1 MKLLVLAAALVIG
14 SAALAQDVSLAEYRA
29 KIPQLY
35 GLDDASAVAV
45 IQRVYYPEIPVER
58 IAEKLGVVMPPPPP
72 PKQELGMIDKWR
84 YQSCQQ
90 DAATAPTQSGI
101 NIKMRVCR
109 EKFGQ

>member
-1 MKLLVLAAALVIG
+1 MKLIALSAALAIC
-14 SAALAQDVSLAEYRA
+14 STALAQDVSLETFRA

-35 GLDDASAVAV
+35 GLDDESAVKV
-45 IQRVYYPEIPVER
+45 IQSYYYPEIPVER
-58 IAEKLGVVMPPPPP
+58 IASRLGVVMSPPPP